1 MNAMSENTRDDRFAL
16 GGVVLKV
23 FVEPAVGV
31 NRAGDEI
38 PCGHGEDKHGAQIP
52 RHDGKAGKRENL
64 TQILRTA
71 DKAEAAAIG
80 DFVTRLVRAWVWGAQ
95 VAQDAIRVNIE
106 YESDNVNGKAYAE
119 AGVRKPIVGVLRAK
133 LSQIGRIEITV
144 QKQCDPAR
152 DDHAKRKTRLRTR
165 LHPHE

>member
-52 RHDGKAGKRENL
+52 RHDGKAGKRQNL
-64 TQILRTA
+64 AQILRAA
-71 DKAEAAAIG
+71 DKAKAAAIG
-80 DFVTRLVRAWVWGAQ
+80 DFVARFVRAWVGGPQ
-95 VAQDAIRVNIE
+95 VTQDTIRVDVE
-106 YESDNVNGKAYAE
+106 HKADNVDSKADAESGIGKP
-119 AGVRKPIVGVLRAK
+119 VVGVLGAQ
-133 LSQIGRIEITV
+133 LSQIRSVEVAV

-152 DDHAKRKTRLRTR
+152 DDHAERKACLRTR
-165 LHPHE
+165 LQIL